1 MEDYADVFN
10 MVNRGHRNAK
20 VNEFSNTMQY
30 NKVPSTRSTSSQT
43 HTYKAKKSQIAKQKS
58 KPSTRLKAMAIAG
71 AALTGLLTI
80 SFIIK
85 PKENKDIDSSRISA
99 ITQDYNALSKTNLSA
114 DSLNSL
120 NEYVNE
126 MNELKNSDEITS
138 EDMDK
143 ANQEYYNIAGD
154 IIRSKVSSCTG
165 ENKNSIVVLDSTA
178 SGSGSVTPV
187 SFGVRKDNNDEGLI
201 NATRLNS
208 GRLSSDIE
216 SVAIGY
222 IDSIYYSSADDKDL
236 NKSFDK
242 LYDNVNDLTEF
253 ATSELNFSKGKF
265 TTSEIN
271 IDSNDI
277 EIASSQDDV
286 ER

>member
-20 VNEFSNTMQY
+20 VNEFSNTMQHS
-30 NKVPSTRSTSSQT
+30 KVPSARSTSSQT
-43 HTYKAKKSQIAKQKS
+43 HTYKAKKSQITKQKS

-71 AALTGLLTI
+71 AALAGLLTI

-165 ENKNSIVVLDSTA
+165 EDKNSIVVLDSTA

-216 SVAIGY
+216 NVAIGY

-265 TTSEIN
+265 TTSEIC

-277 EIASSQDDV
+277 EIASTQDDV

>member
-30 NKVPSTRSTSSQT
+30 NKVHSTRSTSSQT

-165 ENKNSIVVLDSTA
+165 EDKNSIVVLDSTA

-187 SFGVRKDNNDEGLI
+187 SFGVRKENNDEGLI

-265 TTSEIN
+265 TTSEIS

>member
-1 MEDYADVFN
+1 MFLIWLIEGIETQKLMNFQILCKIIKSIQQEV
-10 MVNRGHRNAK
+10 HQAK
-20 VNEFSNTMQY
+20 L
-30 NKVPSTRSTSSQT
+30 
-43 HTYKAKKSQIAKQKS
+43 KAKKSQIAKQKS

-242 LYDNVNDLTEF
+242 LYDL
-253 ATSELNFSKGKF
+253 
-265 TTSEIN
+265 
-271 IDSNDI
+271 
-277 EIASSQDDV
+277 
-286 ER
+286 

>member
-20 VNEFSNTMQY
+20 VNEFSNTMQHS
-30 NKVPSTRSTSSQT
+30 KVPSARSTSSQP

-165 ENKNSIVVLDSTA
+165 EDKNSIVVLDSTA

-265 TTSEIN
+265 TTFEIS

>member
-1 MEDYADVFN
+1 MEDYADVVN
-10 MVNRGHRNAK
+10 MVNGRHRNAK
-20 VNEFSNTMQY
+20 VNEFAKTMQY
-30 NKVPSTRSTSSQT
+30 NRVPSTRSNSSQT
-43 HTYKAKKSQIAKQKS
+43 HTYKAKKNQIAKQKS
-58 KPSTRLKAMAIAG
+58 KPSTKLKAMAIAG
-71 AALTGLLTI
+71 AALAGLLTL
-80 SFIIK
+80 SFITK
-85 PKENKDIDSSRISA
+85 TKENKDIDSSKISE

-138 EDMDK
+138 EDMAK

-154 IIRSKVSSCTG
+154 IIRSKVGSCTG
-165 ENKNSIVVLDSTA
+165 NDKNSIVVLDSTA

-187 SFGVRKDNNDEGLI
+187 SFGVRRDNNDEGLI

-216 SVAIGY
+216 SVAKGY
-222 IDSIYYSSADDKDL
+222 IDSIYYNSADDKDL

-253 ATSELNFSKGKF
+253 ATSELDFSKGTF
-265 TTSEIN
+265 TTSEIS
-271 IDSNDI
+271 IDSNNI
-277 EIASSQDDV
+277 EIASTQDDV

>member
-30 NKVPSTRSTSSQT
+30 SKVPSARSTSSQT